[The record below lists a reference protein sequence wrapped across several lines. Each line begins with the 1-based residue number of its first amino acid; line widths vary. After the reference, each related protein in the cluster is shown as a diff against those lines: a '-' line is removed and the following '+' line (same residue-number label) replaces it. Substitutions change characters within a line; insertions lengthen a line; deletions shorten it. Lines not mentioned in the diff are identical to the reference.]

1 MSIGRTITIDTYA
14 RREEG
19 AYGVIVEYAG
29 QAPILLEREGCDSSF
44 QSCMDRVNRKMH
56 GPPLR
61 WCIVRLV
68 PVDGNELLLL
78 DFERL
83 QAFKKE
89 SEE

>member
-1 MSIGRTITIDTYA
+1 MSLGRTITIDTYA

-19 AYGVIVEYAG
+19 AYGVIVEYPG
-29 QAPILLEREGCDSSF
+29 EAPILLEIEGCDSSF
-44 QSCMDRVNRKMH
+44 QSAMDRVGRVKDR
-56 GPPLR
+56 LIR

-83 QAFKKE
+83 QSFKRKP
-89 SEE
+89 EE